1 MIPSDS
7 PLQPDELRCTNGLE
21 VDMQFDNLGDDEDLQ
36 NKDDDEQDDDQEKMH
51 SAENMD
57 IISELQMKQQ

>member
-1 MIPSDS
+1 
-7 PLQPDELRCTNGLE
+7 
-21 VDMQFDNLGDDEDLQ
+21 MQFDNLGDDEDLQ

-57 IISELQMKQQ
+57 IISELQMKQQQIAIKKDGLLSTEQNSIED

>member
-1 MIPSDS
+1 
-7 PLQPDELRCTNGLE
+7 
-21 VDMQFDNLGDDEDLQ
+21 MQFDNLGDDEDLQ